1 LNQQCWRKFAGKER
15 RFLAM
20 ENKKWKMIYGKYQ
33 KIFLFTFFICHLRL
47 LIFALLICVGNFALA
62 QTPSQP
68 AQRTRTVNPPTTQ
81 QQDPEA
87 EVIRV
92 DTNLVN
98 TLFTAVGKDR
108 HFITSLRAED
118 VGVFENDVPQTVSIF
133 ERETNRPLSLAI
145 LIDTSESQVGVL
157 ADEKRAARVFV
168 DQVIRPNMDQA
179 TIISFTGDPKI
190 EQPLTNDRA
199 RLHEG
204 IERVTRGLSREN
216 QFRMAN
222 DLDPLPKE
230 QDSSGYTGIWDAA
243 WETIANH
250 LAHATEGS
258 RRAVILLSDGD
269 DTSTIKR
276 QDVIDLAVK
285 NDVVIYSIGIR
296 DEQFPEGK
304 LDSGA
309 LKKIS
314 DRTGGRAF
322 FPSQARELQ
331 HAFAQI
337 DQELRS
343 QYLIAYT
350 PTNPNRD
357 GSYRRIRI
365 EILNPE
371 LRKDKVRLL
380 YREGYYARN
389 K

>member
-1 LNQQCWRKFAGKER
+1 MNEKFAGQEEGSPSTR
-15 RFLAM
+15 VATCFIARF
-20 ENKKWKMIYGKYQ
+20 
-33 KIFLFTFFICHLRL
+33 CSL
-47 LIFALLICVGNFALA
+47 LVFALLVNTSHLG
-62 QTPSQP
+62 QTPSPPP
-68 AQRTRTVNPPTTQ
+68 AQRSRTVNQPTTTQ
-81 QQDPEA
+81 QQEPDA

-92 DTNLVN
+92 ETNLVN
-98 TLFTAVGKDR
+98 TLFTAIEKDR
-108 HFITSLRAED
+108 RFITSLRAED
-118 VGVFENDVPQTVSIF
+118 VRIYENDVAQTASIF

-157 ADEKRAARVFV
+157 EQEKRAAGIFV

-179 TIISFTGDPKI
+179 TIISFTGDPRI
-190 EQPLTNDRA
+190 EQPLTNDLA
-199 RLHEG
+199 RLQDG
-204 IERVTRGLSREN
+204 IARVTRGLSREN

-243 WETIANH
+243 WETISNH
-250 LAHATEGS
+250 LAHASERS

-269 DTSTIKR
+269 DTSSTIKR

-296 DEQFPEGK
+296 DEEFPEGK

-309 LKKIS
+309 LRKVS

-322 FPSQARELQ
+322 FPSRPTELQ
-331 HAFAQI
+331 NAFAQI

-371 LRKDKVRLL
+371 LRKNKVRLL
-380 YREGYYARN
+380 YREGYYARKGN
-389 K
+389 F

>member
-1 LNQQCWRKFAGKER
+1 MTNGKCSQI
-15 RFLAM
+15 FH
-20 ENKKWKMIYGKYQ
+20 
-33 KIFLFTFFICHLRL
+33 FLFLVLTL
-47 LIFALLICVGNFALA
+47 LVSASYFTLG

-68 AQRTRTVNPPTTQ
+68 PAQRSRTVNRPATP
-81 QQDPEA
+81 QQDPA
-87 EVIRV
+87 DADVIRV

-98 TLFTAVGKDR
+98 TLFTAIDKDR
-108 HFITSLRAED
+108 HFITSLRGED
-118 VGVFENDVPQTVSIF
+118 VRIYENDVAQTVSIF

-145 LIDTSESQVGVL
+145 LLDTSESQVGVL
-157 ADEKRAARVFV
+157 ADEKRAAGIFV
-168 DQVIRPNMDQA
+168 DQVIRPNIDQA
-179 TIISFTGDPKI
+179 AIISFTGDPKI

-199 RLHEG
+199 RLHAG

-222 DLDPLPKE
+222 DLDPLPKD

-250 LAHATEGS
+250 LAHASERS

-269 DTSTIKR
+269 DTSSTIKK
-276 QDVIDLAVK
+276 QDVIDMAVK

-296 DEQFPEGK
+296 DGAFPEGK
-304 LDSGA
+304 LDRDA

-322 FPSQARELQ
+322 FPSQFSELQ
-331 HAFAQI
+331 NAFAQI

-343 QYLIAYT
+343 QYLIGYT

-357 GSYRRIRI
+357 GSYRRILI
-365 EILNPE
+365 EVLNPE

-380 YREGYYARN
+380 YREGYYAR
-389 K
+389 KED

>member
-1 LNQQCWRKFAGKER
+1 MKNEKPKL
-15 RFLAM
+15 
-20 ENKKWKMIYGKYQ
+20 IYGKY
-33 KIFLFTFFICHLRL
+33 
-47 LIFALLICVGNFALA
+47 ALLIIAPLIGSIHFALA
-62 QTPSQP
+62 QTP
-68 AQRTRTVNPPTTQ
+68 AQRNRTVNPPTTQ

-98 TLFTAVGKDR
+98 TLFTAIDKDR
-108 HFITSLRAED
+108 HFLTTLRAED
-118 VGVFENDVPQTVSIF
+118 VRIFENDVPQTISIF

-145 LIDTSESQVGVL
+145 LIDTSESQVRVL
-157 ADEKRAARVFV
+157 ELEKRAATAFV
-168 DQVIRPNMDQA
+168 DQVIRPNMDQGA
-179 TIISFTGDPKI
+179 IISFTGNPKI
-190 EQPLTNDRA
+190 EQPLTSDLS

-204 IERVTRGLSREN
+204 ISRVTRGLSREN

-243 WETIANH
+243 WETVSGH
-250 LAHATEGS
+250 LAHAPERS
-258 RRAVILLSDGD
+258 RRAIILLSDGD
-269 DTSTIKR
+269 DTSSTIKR

-296 DEQFPEGK
+296 DEEFPQGK

-309 LKKIS
+309 LKKVS

-322 FPSQARELQ
+322 FPSQASELQ
-331 HAFAQI
+331 QAFAQI

-357 GSYRRIRI
+357 GSYRRLRI
-365 EILNPE
+365 EILNPG

-380 YREGYYARN
+380 YREGYYAR
-389 K
+389 KD

>member
-1 LNQQCWRKFAGKER
+1 MHGIHER
-15 RFLAM
+15 TRNLVLM
-20 ENKKWKMIYGKYQ
+20 TSEKWKMTYGKYL
-33 KIFLFTFFICHLRL
+33 KISTVIFTL
-47 LIFALLICVGNFALA
+47 LTCLSQFAFA
-62 QTPSQP
+62 QSSRPP
-68 AQRTRTVNPPTTQ
+68 AQQRPRIVDAPTSSPT
-81 QQDPEA
+81 QDPEA

-98 TLFTAVGKDR
+98 TLFTAVDKDR
-108 HFITSLRAED
+108 HFITSLRPED
-118 VGVFENDVPQTVSIF
+118 VRIYENDVAQNVSIF

-157 ADEKRAARVFV
+157 EQEKRAARIFV

-179 TIISFTGDPKI
+179 AIISFTGDPKI
-190 EQPLTNDRA
+190 EQPLTNDLS
-199 RLHEG
+199 RLHDG
-204 IERVTRGLSREN
+204 IARVTRGLSQEN
-216 QFRMAN
+216 QYRMAN

-243 WETIANH
+243 WETIENH
-250 LAHATEGS
+250 LAHAPERS

-269 DTSTIKR
+269 DTSSTIKR
-276 QDVIDLAVK
+276 QDVIDFAVK
-285 NDVVIYSIGIR
+285 NDVVVYSIGVR
-296 DEQFPEGK
+296 DQEFPEGK

-309 LKKIS
+309 LKKVS

-322 FPSQARELQ
+322 FPSQASELEM
-331 HAFAQI
+331 AFTQI

-343 QYLIAYT
+343 QYLIAYA

-357 GSYRRIRI
+357 GSYRRVRI

-380 YREGYYARN
+380 YREGYYARKN
-389 K
+389 